1 MGYLIFL
8 ALFGIYFFFKT
19 EKDWN
24 TGQRVRKQEK
34 PYQPGLVDNLLDDLI
49 DKFFG
54 LPIPL
59 MVLVGIAFLWIMGSL
74 IACIFTFTM
83 VCPFPLNWISFE

>member
-19 EKDWN
+19 EKDWT
-24 TGQRVRKQEK
+24 TGKRVKKQGK
-34 PYQPGLVDNLLDDLI
+34 PYQPGLGDDLV

-54 LPIPL
+54 LPLPL
-59 MVLVGIAFLWIMGSL
+59 MALVVIAFFWIFGSL
-74 IACIFTFTM
+74 IICIFSFTM
-83 VCPFPLNWISFE
+83 VCPFPLNWIGFG